1 MSLIDEIKSSDR
13 IFPNFFNTTLLITD
27 DMQAVPNRNVGIPPF
42 SLENSSINKLI
53 FVSSLPQQHIIDKTI
68 INILIIER
76 SLETNRVAITYI
88 DAYTRHQ
95 DIFIYNKIDS
105 KYEFVSTTHM
115 DTKINKSELESR
127 IGYNVNLISIR
138 DVGYNYT
145 IYSKLHLLSSLI
157 LIKGISDKLI
167 NTPDDTLKH

>member
-1 MSLIDEIKSSDR
+1 MSLIDEIKSSDH
-13 IFPNFFNTTLLITD
+13 IFPNFFNANLLITD
-27 DMQAVPNRNVGIPPF
+27 DMQAVPNHNIGALPY
-42 SLENSSINKLI
+42 SLEYSSINRLI

-76 SLETNRVAITYI
+76 SLEINRVTITYI
-88 DAYTRHQ
+88 DAYTRYQ
-95 DIFIYNKIDS
+95 DMFVYKKIGS
-105 KYEFVSTTHM
+105 KYEFVSTTHI

-138 DVGYNYT
+138 DIGYNYI
-145 IYSKLHLLSSLI
+145 IYSKLHTLTSLI